1 MSKQIRKAPPPIVF
15 ILLGAL
21 GIWGWFKQPFNSQTK
36 PQADTNL
43 LPKVTQKQPTGVK
56 SKSAL
61 SQRFSLGEK
70 MLIAAN
76 ATTSKKNGIAA
87 YGNWD
92 YEKATA
98 YFQKSR
104 KEQPNDPETLIY
116 LNNALLA
123 PQQALTKKI
132 AVVVPIG
139 SNLDVAQEMLR
150 GVAQAQAE
158 FNQQGGK
165 LQVQIINDENDTNL
179 ARQVAQRIVKDISIL
194 AVVGSNA
201 SNASL
206 AGAEIYQQAGVVMIT
221 PTSTAEDLSNFGDYI
236 FRAAPTNREMA
247 DTLAEYAV
255 KIAKRKNVAIC
266 FDSQAP
272 DNVTFKDAFIPVLEA
287 KGGNHI
293 STECDLAAPDFN
305 AENSVNNLISS
316 GAEAVLLAPHID
328 KLNRAIDLA
337 RANNWKMALLG
348 TFSLNT
354 SKITQS
360 GQGDLNGVVLPVP
373 FHERQDSAEDFTAQ
387 ALATWGTEATLTWRT
402 AMSYD
407 ATKAIAQG
415 LVSSNSRSALKTTLR
430 QQNQS
435 ISGANSQVQFLPSGD
450 RTIETALVKV
460 KANPERGYYFELLP
474 D

>member
-165 LQVQIINDENDTNL
+165 LQVLIVNDENDTNL